1 MRFNRIIFILIL
13 GNSYSSP
20 VMIGNFIQEHF
31 ENGIETFEISGKKWY
46 KATDIAHILKLTS
59 IRALIQN
66 YSEDEKMIR
75 NTVKESGNQQTI
87 FISSGGLYRLLF
99 NVKCELGVKF
109 RKRVTGILDD
119 LWSEVGE
126 EFDEDDKENS
136 EEDSVYDFLDDL
148 E

>member
-1 MRFNRIIFILIL
+1 
-13 GNSYSSP
+13 
-20 VMIGNFIQEHF
+20 MIGNFIQEYF
-31 ENGIETFEISGKKWY
+31 GNGIETFEINGKRWY

-109 RKRVTGILDD
+109 RKRVTGILDGMWLVARPND
-119 LWSEVGE
+119 AELEIGSE
-126 EFDEDDKENS
+126 ENS
-136 EEDSVYDFLDDL
+136 EDDSVYDFL
-148 E
+148 ETF

>member
-1 MRFNRIIFILIL
+1 M
-13 GNSYSSP
+13 
-20 VMIGNFIQEHF
+20 VGNFIQEYF
-31 ENGIETFEISGKKWY
+31 GNGIETFEINGKKWY
-46 KATDIAHILKLTS
+46 KATDIARILKLTS

-119 LWSEVGE
+119 LWLEVDE
-126 EFDEDDKENS
+126 EIGEDDEENSEENS
-136 EEDSVYDFLDDL
+136 EEDSVYDFLDDI
-148 E
+148 

>member
-1 MRFNRIIFILIL
+1 M
-13 GNSYSSP
+13 
-20 VMIGNFIQEHF
+20 VGNFIQEYF
-31 ENGIETFEISGKKWY
+31 GNVDTFEINGKKWY

-99 NVKCELGVKF
+99 NVKCELGIKF

-119 LWSEVGE
+119 LWLEVGE
-126 EFDEDDKENS
+126 ELGEHDEENS

>member
-1 MRFNRIIFILIL
+1 
-13 GNSYSSP
+13 
-20 VMIGNFIQEHF
+20 MIGNFIQEHF
-31 ENGIETFEISGKKWY
+31 GNGIEAFEINGKRWY

-119 LWSEVGE
+119 LWLEVGE
-126 EFDEDDKENS
+126 ELGEHDEENS
-136 EEDSVYDFLDDL
+136 EENSVYDFL

>member
-1 MRFNRIIFILIL
+1 M
-13 GNSYSSP
+13 
-20 VMIGNFIQEHF
+20 VDNFIQEYF
-31 ENGIETFEISGKKWY
+31 RNNIETFEINGKKWY
-46 KATDIAHILKLTS
+46 KATDIACILKLTS

-75 NTVKESGNQQTI
+75 NTVKEAGNQQTI
-87 FISSGGLYRLLF
+87 FINSSGLYRLLF

-119 LWSEVGE
+119 LWLEVDE
-126 EFDEDDKENS
+126 EIGEDDEENS
-136 EEDSVYDFLDDL
+136 EEDSLYDFLNDL

>member
-1 MRFNRIIFILIL
+1 MRFIKIIILIL
-13 GNSYSSP
+13 SNSYSSR
-20 VMIGNFIQEHF
+20 VMVGNFIQEHF
-31 ENGIETFEISGKKWY
+31 KNNIETFEINGKKWY

-87 FISSGGLYRLLF
+87 FINSGGLYRLLF

-109 RKRVTGILDD
+109 RKRVTGILDN
-119 LWSEVGE
+119 LWLEVGE
-126 EFDEDDKENS
+126 ELGEHDEENS
-136 EEDSVYDFLDDL
+136 EENSVYDFLDEML
-148 E
+148 

>member
-1 MRFNRIIFILIL
+1 
-13 GNSYSSP
+13 
-20 VMIGNFIQEHF
+20 MIGNFIQDHF
-31 ENGIETFEISGKKWY
+31 ENGIDIFEINGKKWY

-119 LWSEVGE
+119 LWLGEGE
-126 EFDEDDKENS
+126 EYEENS
-136 EEDSVYDFLDDL
+136 EEDSVYDFLD
-148 E
+148 EIE